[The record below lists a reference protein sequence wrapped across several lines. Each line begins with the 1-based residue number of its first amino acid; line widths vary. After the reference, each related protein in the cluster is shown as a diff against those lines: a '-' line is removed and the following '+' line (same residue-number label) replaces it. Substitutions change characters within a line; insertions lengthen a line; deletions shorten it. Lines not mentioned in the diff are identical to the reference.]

1 MNGTVYNLGYEID
14 SYSARICDKLFDK
27 VTYIGK
33 ASGKNRYGTFY
44 KGKEVFAYS
53 CIHERHDLVYRLKN
67 RLGLNNKKETTNER
81 QTKTS

>member
-1 MNGTVYNLGYEID
+1 MKVILTIILMNGTVYNLGYEID

-44 KGKEVFAYS
+44 KGKEVFAHS
-53 CIHERHDLVYRLKN
+53 CSYE
-67 RLGLNNKKETTNER
+67 KKA
-81 QTKTS
+81 